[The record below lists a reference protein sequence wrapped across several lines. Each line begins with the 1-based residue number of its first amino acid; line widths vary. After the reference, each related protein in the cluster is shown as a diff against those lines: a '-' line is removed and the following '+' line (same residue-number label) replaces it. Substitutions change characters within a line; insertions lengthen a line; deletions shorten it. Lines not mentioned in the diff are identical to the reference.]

1 MKKTVFCLTW
11 AIIMAVGLS
20 INSFAQESGS
30 GEPDPEE
37 MAEKQTDKLAK
48 LLKLEDWQIFYVD
61 STLRHDYTAMY
72 GEMKVYQMQRTTNS
86 DIYISIQDKY
96 MEKID
101 NKFKEVFNEEQ
112 WGKYLKNGA
121 AKQQRD
127 RQKRKEKAAKAA
139 ARILGDK

>member
-1 MKKTVFCLTW
+1 M
-11 AIIMAVGLS
+11 
-20 INSFAQESGS
+20 
-30 GEPDPEE
+30 
-37 MAEKQTDKLAK
+37 
-48 LLKLEDWQIFYVD
+48 D